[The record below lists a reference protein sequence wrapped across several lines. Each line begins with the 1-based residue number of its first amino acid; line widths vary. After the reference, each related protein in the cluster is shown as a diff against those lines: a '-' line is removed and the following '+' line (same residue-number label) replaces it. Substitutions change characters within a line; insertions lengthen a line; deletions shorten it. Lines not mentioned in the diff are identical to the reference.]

1 MTTANLMRGNLMTAQ
16 ENTTRILRTCDEKR
30 KTGIC
35 RVKYEG
41 MSGRETRGDK
51 ERQCRTVWRHQRR
64 SESSRAIDDT

>member
-1 MTTANLMRGNLMTAQ
+1 MTAQ

-35 RVKYEG
+35 RDKYEG

-51 ERQCRTVWRHQRR
+51 ERQCRTVLASSEEIRVVSSYRRHIGQ
-64 SESSRAIDDT
+64 